1 MAEGREIG
9 ELAHE
14 EEDSV
19 SRIMIPAPILKS
31 SPDLR
36 SLNDRESTPERQR
49 IERNLIQTGK
59 SSPSSPPCLR
69 IHTGM
74 FMSVLL
80 RDELVKYTAGVGGSS
95 ERLGLG
101 GG

>member
-1 MAEGREIG
+1 
-9 ELAHE
+9 
-14 EEDSV
+14 V
-19 SRIMIPAPILKS
+19 SWIMIPAPILKS

-49 IERNLIQTGK
+49 IERNLIQTGRK
-59 SSPSSPPCLR
+59 SSPSLPPCLR

-80 RDELVKYTAGVGGSS
+80 RDELVKYTTGVGGSLAAS
-95 ERLGLG
+95 RD
-101 GG
+101 